1 MNWYVYIV
9 RCADDSL
16 YTGITLDVN
25 RRVMEHNTSNT
36 KGSKSLRGK
45 RPVTLVYTEKYS
57 SRSKASAREF
67 DIKHMTRDEKLE
79 LILTITSQ

>member
-1 MNWYVYIV
+1 M
-9 RCADDSL
+9 
-16 YTGITLDVN
+16 YTGITTDVS

-57 SRSKASAREF
+57 SRSKASAREC
-67 DIKHMTRDEKLE
+67 DIKHMTRAEKLV
-79 LILTITSQ
+79 LISRITAE

>member
-9 RCADDSL
+9 RSADNSL
-16 YTGITLDVN
+16 YTGITTDVS

-57 SRSKASAREF
+57 SRSKASAREC
-67 DIKHMTRDEKLE
+67 DIKHMTRAEKLV
-79 LILTITSQ
+79 LISRITAE